1 MFPNFQ
7 KGFSSKRKEVGADTF
22 DHLSGPAFL
31 INWQNFAKKWNKN
44 QTFENEVILEGFN
57 QCVFFIKF
65 LM

>member
-1 MFPNFQ
+1 
-7 KGFSSKRKEVGADTF
+7 VGADTF

-57 QCVFFIKF
+57 QCVFLSSF
-65 LM
+65 